1 MFYAGRWLLLGL
13 MVNAISWTYSARIL
27 LVDPFELQS
36 QCLLMT
42 PYIQALA
49 ERGHQMTVIHA
60 YEHCMIIPGV
70 AYIRI
75 TDNNNVGTDYEEFII
90 VHSHTKN
97 QWGETL
103 SMAKIMV
110 KASLNVLNN
119 PEVRSLMNSNTT
131 FDLVVVEPG
140 YTDILFGLA
149 AQFQAPLVGLST
161 CGADWNVNAL
171 MAHGSSVMVEPI
183 VPLPS
188 YTDSLWNRL
197 YNWYFITEEWLLME
211 LVFLPKMKLVYDHFF
226 GHLEQSF
233 WEIRHSFSLILLNQ
247 HFSMFHAR
255 PSGPGLV
262 EVAGFHIPRE
272 TPKLPEDLQLFID
285 KAEFGVIYFAMGMD
299 LQSKDLP
306 EETQKMLLDC
316 FKSMPQRVVWK
327 FEAEP
332 LADLPPNVYLA
343 KYMPQQAILAHP
355 KVRLFISHGGMLSV
369 IEGVH
374 YGKPLLGMPLFFD
387 QFRNFE
393 YLLNEEMALV
403 VNLNT
408 LTGEELKVNMERL
421 LYEPSFRTNALALSQ
436 RLQDQPMHPLDTA
449 VYWTEYI
456 IRYKG
461 ADHLKVSLKHI
472 NLMEYYYLDKYLMIG
487 VRLSLVV
494 GFVFLVL
501 SKGRSSLTHLAR
513 FAKPFLPSVGTRNL
527 NE

>member
-1 MFYAGRWLLLGL
+1 LSIEMFHPGRWLLLGL
-13 MVNAISWTYSARIL
+13 MANAICWTYSARIL
-27 LVDPFELQS
+27 LVAPFVPQS

-60 YEHCMIIPGV
+60 YEHCKIIAEV
-70 AYIRI
+70 NYIRI
-75 TDNNNVGTDYEEFII
+75 TDNNNLFTIY
-90 VHSHTKN
+90 SQLRSK
-97 QWGETL
+97 WGEMST
-103 SMAKIMV
+103 MAKIMI
-110 KASLNVLNN
+110 KASQNVLNN
-119 PEVRSLMNSNTT
+119 PKVQVLMNSNAT
-131 FDLVVVEPG
+131 FDLMVVEPSF
-140 YTDILFGLA
+140 TDILFGLA
-149 AQFQAPLVGLST
+149 AQFQAPIVGLAT
-161 CGADWNVNAL
+161 CGADWNINAL
-171 MAHGSSVMVEPI
+171 MSHGSSVMVEPLM
-183 VPLPS
+183 PLQRS
-188 YTDSLWNRL
+188 TDSLWGRL

-233 WEIRHSFSLILLNQ
+233 WEIRHNFSLVLLNQ
-247 HFSMFHAR
+247 HFSMFYAR

-272 TPKLPEDLQLFID
+272 IPKLPEDLQLFID
-285 KAEFGVIYFAMGMD
+285 EAEFGVVYFAMGTD
-299 LQSKDLP
+299 LQCKDLP
-306 EETQKMLLDC
+306 DETQIMLLEC
-316 FKSMPQRVVWK
+316 FKSMPQRVIWK

-332 LADLPPNVYLA
+332 LANLSQNVYMA
-343 KYMPQQAILAHP
+343 KYLPQKAILAHP
-355 KVRLFISHGGMLSV
+355 NVRLFISHGGMLSI

-374 YGKPLLGMPLFFD
+374 YGKPILGMPLFFD

-421 LYEPSFRTNALALSQ
+421 LYEPSFRANALALSQ
-436 RLQDQPMHPLDTA
+436 RLQDQPMHPMDTA

-472 NLMEYYYLDKYLMIG
+472 NLMEYYFLDKYLMIG

-494 GFVFLVL
+494 GLVCLVL
-501 SKGRSSLTHLAR
+501 SKGRNSLT
-513 FAKPFLPSVGTRNL
+513 
-527 NE
+527 